1 MATIDGIQIHV
12 TSEKPSYS
20 VRVSTHPIEGGA
32 AITDHVEPQL
42 ITIGITG
49 YIVGVGASKKMKD
62 LRAKMNA
69 GETVKYVG
77 RTSFTTCVIEAFETD
92 HDHTVANG
100 MAFTMQLREVRK
112 VKPLFSKKL
121 PFKTQTVVKTVSV
134 AGRKQTKSTKKSSR
148 KKKTSKKKAKTT
160 TKKKTKTKGP
170 TGKKHTVRDGQ
181 TWEALA
187 YTYKVPLKTLR
198 SWNPQIPK
206 GTRLKAGMVVI
217 VG

>member
-1 MATIDGIQIHV
+1 MATLDGISIHV

-20 VRVSTHPIEGGA
+20 VRVSTYPIEGGA

-42 ITIGITG
+42 VTLSLSGKL
-49 YIVGVGASKKMKD
+49 VGQDAAKKRKEI
-62 LRAKMNA
+62 LGKMNS
-69 GETVKYVG
+69 GSTVKYVG
-77 RTSFTTCVIEAFETD
+77 RNSFINCVIESFESE
-92 HDHTVANG
+92 HEYKVANG
-100 MAFTMQLREVRK
+100 MNFTMQLREIRK

-121 PFKTQTVVKTVSV
+121 PPKTQTLVKVMTA
-134 AGRKQTKSTKKSSR
+134 AGRKQLKTTKKS
-148 KKKTSKKKAKTT
+148 KAKG
-160 TKKKTKTKGP
+160 KKTKSQGP
-170 TGKKHTVRDGQ
+170 TGKKHTVREGQ

-206 GTRLKAGMVVI
+206 GTRLKPGMVVI

>member
-20 VRVSTHPIEGGA
+20 VRVSTYPIEGGA

-42 ITIGITG
+42 VTLSLTG
-49 YIVGVGASKKMKD
+49 KLVGEDAARKRKEILG
-62 LRAKMNA
+62 KMNSGA
-69 GETVKYVG
+69 TVKYVG
-77 RTSFTTCVIEAFETD
+77 RNSFINCIIESFESD
-92 HDHTVANG
+92 HEHKVANG
-100 MAFTMQLREVRK
+100 MNFTMQLREIRK
-112 VKPLFSKKL
+112 VKSLFSNKL
-121 PFKTQTVVKTVSV
+121 PPKTQTLVKVMTT
-134 AGRKQTKSTKKSSR
+134 AGRKQVKTTKKS
-148 KKKTSKKKAKTT
+148 KAQGKKAKNQ
-160 TKKKTKTKGP
+160 GP
-170 TGKKHTVRDGQ
+170 AGKEHTVREGQ

-198 SWNPQIPK
+198 SWNTQIPK